1 MAVYFFDSSAL
12 VKRYSLEDGRR
23 WVQAITDPDPAVASP
38 IYIARI
44 AGAET
49 IVAFMKKVRDRKIL
63 EVDAARFI
71 SDFGIDFDNQY
82 QIIEITDAVVARA
95 MTLIES
101 YKLRGYDGVQLAAS
115 LEVNDLISS
124 TGMSAIGVSALTLVS
139 ADDDLNRA
147 AVAEGLIVED
157 PRAHLHPDD
166 KTP

>member
-49 IVAFMKKVRDRKIL
+49 IAAFMKKVRDRKIL

-71 SDFGIDFDNQY
+71 SDFRIDFDNQY
-82 QIIEITDAVVARA
+82 QIRNHRRSRCARDDAHR
-95 MTLIES
+95 II
-101 YKLRGYDGVQLAAS
+101 Q
-115 LEVNDLISS
+115 
-124 TGMSAIGVSALTLVS
+124 
-139 ADDDLNRA
+139 
-147 AVAEGLIVED
+147 AEGI
-157 PRAHLHPDD
+157 RRSA
-166 KTP
+166 TCRFTRSQ